1 MTWMNGRGRTAEI
14 HVHPA
19 GAGLAAFDWRASLA
33 DVEVDGPFSS
43 FAGIDRT
50 LVLLEGRGI
59 RLAGDGVDVALHA
72 AFDTCE
78 FSGDAA
84 IRGTLIDGPVRDF
97 NLMLRRDRMRGG
109 ITVVRGRAAFIPA
122 ARFVLCYAVAGTQH
136 CGFDGKAPIDVPQ
149 GHALL
154 VEGDEGEPGPVVRP
168 ATSAGAALVA
178 TMDPR

>member
-1 MTWMNGRGRTAEI
+1 MPWKNGRGRTAEI

-19 GAGLAAFDWRASLA
+19 GAGLAGLDWRASLA
-33 DVEVDGPFSS
+33 DVEDDGPFSS

-50 LVLLEGRGI
+50 LVLLEGNGI
-59 RLAGDGVDVALHA
+59 RLSGDGVDVALRA

-78 FSGDAA
+78 FSGDTA

-97 NLMLRRDRMRGG
+97 NLMLRRDRIRGG
-109 ITVVRGRAAFIPA
+109 ITIVRRLPAFIPA
-122 ARFVLCYAVAGTQH
+122 ARFVLCYAAAGTQH
-136 CGFDGKAPIDVPQ
+136 CELDGQTPIELSQ

-154 VEGDEGEPGPVVRP
+154 VEGDEGEPGLVVRP
-168 ATSAGAALVA
+168 ATSAAAALVA